1 MFQTVHIGINMLF
14 HDKRRLLLSLS
25 GIAFAVI
32 IMFLQ
37 VGFFNGI
44 NDSQA
49 NMARVIDADLV
60 VMHQKRTHLN
70 KWTRFDEVRIGQVR
84 ALPQVRE
91 VVPIYK
97 DGAGLKNPETNQV
110 RRTIVY
116 AFDAG
121 AKPFRI
127 KGLTDDLYA
136 LLRVKGNALYDSR
149 SREIY
154 GDFRLGDTL
163 EIDTRA
169 YRLAG
174 FVSLG
179 PNLVNDGTVLMG
191 AGSWIGNGMGHR
203 PVMALLRLAPG
214 GDRAQALAAVR
225 AALPDDLIA
234 LTPAELADR
243 EIWYTVINAPIG
255 AIFAIGLLVSI
266 LIGVVICYQILFN
279 EVTDNIPQYATLK
292 AMGYDSRYLV
302 RVILEE
308 TVLLAVAGFV
318 PGLLISLAIYDCL
331 ADLTRLVMYLTPLR
345 IAGIFVLTLAMCIAA
360 GMLAIRKVLRLDPAD
375 LF

>member
-1 MFQTVHIGINMLF
+1 MLQTVHIGFRMLS
-14 HDKRRLLLSLS
+14 HDKRRLFLSLC
-25 GIAFAVI
+25 GIAFAVV

-49 NMARVIDADLV
+49 NIARVVDADMV
-60 VMHQKRTHLN
+60 IMHHKRTHLN
-70 KWTRFDEVRIGQVR
+70 KWTRFDAVRIGQVR
-84 ALPQVRE
+84 ALPEVRE

-121 AKPFRI
+121 AKPFRL

-136 LLRVKGNALYDSR
+136 LLRVKGNVLYDRR
-149 SREIY
+149 SRDIY
-154 GDFRLGDTL
+154 GDFKVGDTL
-163 EIDTRA
+163 EIDARA

-174 FVSLG
+174 FVDLG

-191 AGSWIGNGMGHR
+191 DGSWGAGGR
-203 PVMALLRLAPG
+203 PVMALLRFAVG
-214 GDRAQALAAVR
+214 SDAAQTAAAVR
-225 AALPDDLIA
+225 AALPGDLIA
-234 LTPAELADR
+234 FTPAELAER

-255 AIFAIGLLVSI
+255 AIFAVGLLVSI
-266 LIGVVICYQILFN
+266 IIGVVICYQILFN

-292 AMGYDSRYLV
+292 AMGYGPRYLV
-302 RVILEE
+302 GVILEE
-308 TVLLAVAGFV
+308 TALLAVAGFI
-318 PGLLISLAIYDCL
+318 PGLLVSLLLYEGIGDM
-331 ADLTRLVMYLTPLR
+331 TRLVMFLTPGR
-345 IAGIFVLTLAMCIAA
+345 IAAIFFLTLVMCVAA
-360 GMLAIRKVLRLDPAD
+360 GLLAIRKVLRLDPAD